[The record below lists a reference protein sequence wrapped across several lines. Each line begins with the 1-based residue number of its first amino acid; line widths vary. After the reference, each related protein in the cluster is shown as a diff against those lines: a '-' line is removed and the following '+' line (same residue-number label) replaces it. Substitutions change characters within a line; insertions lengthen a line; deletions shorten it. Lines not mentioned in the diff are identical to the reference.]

1 MADTEQNLIIDY
13 LTKIHQ
19 QLNTLERIST
29 EIEQSNNKHRLI
41 AGNIRSA
48 KAGVA
53 SELNTDFADVSSS
66 RYIRDDNRIIISA
79 PEIIIGDVDKNGNL
93 LSSAGSSRVV
103 LRSNQVS
110 LEGVSKDDGTIG
122 TVSTRAPKIHQIAV
136 DPGIDGKENYRRST
150 SEVLSVA
157 KGIELKSEVDKFCVI
172 RDVNEPV
179 SKGLHL
185 LSDTNINLS
194 SMAGYK
200 AKNAKLDVRLDNLEK
215 EIAKVKQQIT
225 DVKGSIDNLLTK
237 ITEHSNDDVY
247 RFSGPDRFDV
257 PLSYAQIDAANRK
270 LESYLIALLKY
281 FDRYFKL
288 YSQLYELKR
297 ISCYFVEKVSQASI
311 DEHQQGDNY
320 FENIPTHSHINITAP
335 SIVLRTEDGDGNF
348 RKDGHIRLRTKKL
361 EASGRARVGETQE
374 DNSEMNIR
382 FDKMS
387 LDTSSKT
394 TVDNGTKY
402 SYKANGSIRLRSQ
415 KILMESIDYDR
426 KKGER
431 KKENKELSASG
442 SIVMDAH
449 KVKIGSHL
457 NGKNEGSVSINAKK
471 VDITSFVDVEGKR
484 SVVPGSHLKLLSER
498 IEMGRETAKSES
510 NEEIKLFPEE
520 IIIAAKQGVYVK
532 TGLFQTQILKDLT
545 DTKNGENLLLF
556 KPEAG
561 FNIVSKNPAKIFVDG
576 LLKTEFAKDNVTIS
590 PALEAKT
597 SIKTPSITADN
608 MEVGKHFKSPSTE
621 EGVSIKSAPPSSTK
635 VTFSPED
642 DQLTEEVIE
651 LKLSDARKKANE
663 LWEEYW
669 EQVKVV
675 MDAEKV
681 AQEKLMV
688 IDKKRTSKLEIETEL
703 DRINTRIEKATKRVN
718 DLQADSKA
726 AEVEMV
732 KLVKIRDSFLNKKGV
747 IKSAKS
753 GDRYEY
759 YDHLYGIQNQRRLN
773 KSGDAKAL
781 IIVLEKLKKEAEV
794 LEKMLKTAE
803 NDYDTAVKESS
814 NAIKDMNK
822 KKKEEEKRRKEAD
835 KAEKKAKEE
844 DGKY

>member
-13 LTKIHQ
+13 LVKIHQ
-19 QLNTLERIST
+19 QLDTLERIST
-29 EIEQSNNKHRLI
+29 EIEESNNKHRLI
-41 AGNIRSA
+41 AGNIRNA
-48 KAGVA
+48 KAEVA
-53 SELNTDFADVSSS
+53 SELNTDVVDVSSS
-66 RYIRDDNRIIISA
+66 RYIRDENRIIISA

-110 LEGVSKDDGTIG
+110 LEGVSKDDGVVG
-122 TVSTRAPKIHQIAV
+122 TVSMRAPKIHQIAV
-136 DPGIDGKENYRRST
+136 DPGIDGKENYRTST

-157 KGIELKSEVDKFCVI
+157 KGIEFRSEADRFCVI
-172 RDVNEPV
+172 RDMNEPV

-194 SMAGYK
+194 STAGYK
-200 AKNAKLDVRLDNLEK
+200 ARDAKLNERLDNLKK

-247 RFSGPDRFDV
+247 RFSGPDRFKV

-281 FDRYFKL
+281 FDRYAKL
-288 YSQLYELKR
+288 YSQLFELKR
-297 ISCYFVEKVSQASI
+297 IRCYFHEKVLQSSE
-311 DEHQQGDNY
+311 DEQQQGDNY
-320 FENIPTHSHINITAP
+320 FENIPTHSHVNIKAP
-335 SIVLRTEDGDGNF
+335 TIALRTEDGDGNF
-348 RKDGHIRLRTKKL
+348 RKDGAIRLRTKKL
-361 EASGRARVGETQE
+361 DALGRAHAHVDETSVN
-374 DNSEMNIR
+374 NSEVSFR

-394 TVDNGTKY
+394 VVENGKKY
-402 SYKANGSIRLRSQ
+402 SYKANGSIKLRSQ

-449 KVKIGSHL
+449 KVKIGSRL
-457 NGKNEGSVSINAKK
+457 NGKNEGSVSIDAKK
-471 VDITSFVDVEGKR
+471 VNITSFVDVDGKR

-498 IEMGRETAKSES
+498 IEMGRETVKSES

-561 FNIVSKNPAKIFVDG
+561 FNIVSKDPVKIFVDSQ
-576 LLKTEFAKDNVTIS
+576 LKTEFTKDNVAIT

-635 VTFSPED
+635 VSFSPED
-642 DQLTEEVIE
+642 GQLKEEVIE

-663 LWEEYW
+663 LWEKYW
-669 EQVKVV
+669 EQVKAV

-681 AQEKLMV
+681 LQEKLMV
-688 IDKKRTSKLEIETEL
+688 ADKMRAAKLEIEVEL
-703 DRINTRIEKATKRVN
+703 GRVNTHIEKLTKRVN
-718 DLQADSKA
+718 ELQTDVEKAKKEMIALAKIRDTFIGKSVKSQNQFQYYEHLYGLQHQKHDNKDGDSKTLIAEIEKLKEDAAALKERLKA
-726 AEVEMV
+726 AEKDYKAADKE
-732 KLVKIRDSFLNKKGV
+732 
-747 IKSAKS
+747 
-753 GDRYEY
+753 
-759 YDHLYGIQNQRRLN
+759 RLEAS
-773 KSGDAKAL
+773 KT
-781 IIVLEKLKKEAEV
+781 LEKA
-794 LEKMLKTAE
+794 
-803 NDYDTAVKESS
+803 
-814 NAIKDMNK
+814 
-822 KKKEEEKRRKEAD
+822 KKEEGKQLKEAN
-835 KAEKKAKEE
+835 KAELKAKEE
-844 DGKY
+844 EGKY